1 MTGIAGLF
9 TPLLAHMLVLQLV
22 ALVCSSWMDA
32 ASMTTLAALILC
44 LPMYRQVKKEGP
56 QSKIKN
62 IPSLLIPFVLGVAGN
77 LLGSWLM
84 DAAGMYD
91 NFSNA
96 SQEALYDSSLWIQ
109 IAGLGIL
116 VPITEELIFRGLI
129 ERRASKRWGRSGNL
143 FECGFVF
150 RLPWEYDPNGLC
162 ISDGASVGMELLEM
176 GQSDSADPAPC
187 GRQSLRSCDAVSASL
202 RTVGLFGN
210 VVHALA

>member
-44 LPMYRQVKKEGP
+44 LPMYRQVKKEDP

-129 ERRASKRWGRSGNL
+129 ERRASKRWGAAAGIFLSAALFSVYHGNMIQMVYAFPMGL
-143 FECGFVF
+143 LLGWSYWKWDNLTAPILLHVGANLCG
-150 RLPWEYDPNGLC
+150 
-162 ISDGASVGMELLEM
+162 
-176 GQSDSADPAPC
+176 
-187 GRQSLRSCDAVSASL
+187 
-202 RTVGLFGN
+202 
-210 VVHALA
+210 VVMQFLHP